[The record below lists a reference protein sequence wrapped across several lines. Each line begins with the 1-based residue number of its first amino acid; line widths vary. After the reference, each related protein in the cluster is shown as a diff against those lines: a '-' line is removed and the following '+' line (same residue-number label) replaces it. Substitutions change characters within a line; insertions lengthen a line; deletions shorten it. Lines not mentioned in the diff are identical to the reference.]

1 MIIHPF
7 EPDRIPPRLSV
18 LDEARLAL
26 DEILDG
32 RHGNL
37 RIADALV
44 TLAAELAVR
53 EAGPRGASAWLRQ
66 VADDVGAARPKE

>member
-1 MIIHPF
+1 MIVHPF

-26 DEILDG
+26 DGMLDG

-37 RIADALV
+37 RVADALV
-44 TLAAELAVR
+44 TLAAELAIR
-53 EAGPRGASAWLRQ
+53 EVGARGASGWLRL
-66 VADDVGAARPKE
+66 VADDVGAGRPEE